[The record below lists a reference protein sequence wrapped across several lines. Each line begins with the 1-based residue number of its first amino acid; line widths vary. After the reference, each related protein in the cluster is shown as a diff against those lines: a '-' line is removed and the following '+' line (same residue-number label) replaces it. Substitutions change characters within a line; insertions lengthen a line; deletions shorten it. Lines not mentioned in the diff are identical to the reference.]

1 MSSFIQREASG
12 LVTFVALALLGSAL
26 FVVCAT
32 LAYSH

>member
-1 MSSFIQREASG
+1 MSTFLNREASG
-12 LVTFVALALLGSAL
+12 LSSFVALALLGSAL